1 MIAKKPTIMIYTA
14 RPDATLLHE
23 ICAGIEEEG
32 VLFEITAAIAGE
44 ATVLAAA
51 ASEASVLG
59 TGVALCGGTIALHIK
74 GMERGQSV
82 LRYDHATPEQARDA
96 GANSARVIKRLPFKL
111 EEQN

>member
-14 RPDATLLHE
+14 RPDAALLRE

-59 TGVALCGGTIALHIK
+59 IGVALCGNTIALHIK
-74 GMERGQSV
+74 GMERGRSV
-82 LRYDHATPEQARDA
+82 LRYDNATQTQARDA

-111 EEQN
+111 EE